1 MKFTAIHTDVF
12 QPRENLAAFVLR
24 CLPCPAE
31 KSILAVASNL
41 FALWKGEILPYESVA
56 QKEALIRRESS
67 AALKTPLAW
76 LTIKD
81 GMVMTNAGIDE
92 SNANGNLLLLPPDC
106 YGLAEEL
113 RRELCAAWNVRE
125 LGLLVTDSMILP
137 LRAGVIS
144 AAVAYA
150 GFKGVR
156 DLRGKPDLFGKK
168 LEVTLVNAADSLAA
182 AAALCM
188 GEADERTPLCVIENA
203 PVEFCPGTNA
213 EEIKYPVE
221 NDLYTP
227 LFQAAGLI
235 KKGDCND

>member
-1 MKFTAIHTDVF
+1 MKFTAVHTDIF
-12 QPRENLAAFVLR
+12 PPRAELAAFIIR
-24 CLPCPAE
+24 HIPHMAE
-31 KSILAVASNL
+31 RSVVAVASNL
-41 FALWKGEILPYESVA
+41 FALWKGEILPYESAA
-56 QKEALIRRESS
+56 QKEALILRESS

-92 SNANGNLLLLPPDC
+92 SNADGNLLLLPPDC
-106 YGLAEEL
+106 YDLAERL
-113 RRELCAAWNVRE
+113 RRALCAAWNVKE
-125 LGLLVTDSMILP
+125 LGVLVTDSMILP
-137 LRAGVIS
+137 LRAGVIG

-156 DLRGKPDLFGKK
+156 DLRGQPDIFGKK
-168 LEVTLVNAADSLAA
+168 LEVTLVDVADSLAS

-188 GEADERTPLCVIENA
+188 GEANEQTPLCVIENA
-203 PVEFCPGTNA
+203 PVEFRPGAFSN
-213 EEIKYPVE
+213 EIKYPVQ

-235 KKGDCND
+235 KKGERND